1 MSNLWFFR
9 LRSGSNPPPNQMDR
23 RRSSSERVP
32 ILSSTNNN
40 NSNDNNNKAQKQVIV
55 DLDHN
60 FRPFSK
66 TIPSDRISGGGG
78 GDGNQTTTM
87 SRIQS
92 ARSST
97 ASYCGVQY
105 GTTGA
110 AGGGGIGTFHIY
122 GDVPPLHRRSFL
134 SSNPQASDSL
144 DNVAQLIPRYHYHY
158 HFSFFLFFFSFPKQG
173 KISKIPATN
182 KQTTMLILFDYFL
195 VVFGLEFS
203 SFFSR
208 RS

>member
-32 ILSSTNNN
+32 ISSSSSNNNN
-40 NSNDNNNKAQKQVIV
+40 NSNDNNNKAQTQVIV

-66 TIPSDRISGGGG
+66 TITTEQHRTSG
-78 GDGNQTTTM
+78 QTPLSQTM
-87 SRIQS
+87 SRIHS

-97 ASYCGVQY
+97 TSYCGVQY
-105 GTTGA
+105 GVGTN
-110 AGGGGIGTFHIY
+110 TFHIY

-134 SSNPQASDSL
+134 SGNPQASDSM
-144 DNVAQLIPRYHYHY
+144 DNVAQLIPRYIL
-158 HFSFFLFFFSFPKQG
+158 SFVDIFNFVIIF
-173 KISKIPATN
+173 
-182 KQTTMLILFDYFL
+182 
-195 VVFGLEFS
+195 
-203 SFFSR
+203 
-208 RS
+208 

>member
-32 ILSSTNNN
+32 ISSSSTNNN

-105 GTTGA
+105 GTTA
-110 AGGGGIGTFHIY
+110 AGGIGTFHIY

-158 HFSFFLFFFSFPKQG
+158 HFSFFLFFFHFQNKEKFQ
-173 KISKIPATN
+173 KFLQQTN
-182 KQTTMLILFDYFL
+182 KPQC
-195 VVFGLEFS
+195 
-203 SFFSR
+203 
-208 RS
+208 